1 MIPPQGQ
8 HLHKDFAQAN
18 HLRPLHFLANTGDN
32 REGDPGAGQV
42 SAAKGKTQ
50 DGQTSNRHAVLTL
63 KGKRLFQRGGWNEV
77 GSSYAFSGILGVA
90 ILRGAQR
97 RIKEKCQGRS
107 CCGRCSDSER
117 WTVQF
122 EELVFFIAS
131 SIQRPGLELNSISD
145 GFFNIDCM
153 LLSTIQH

>member
-18 HLRPLHFLANTGDN
+18 HLRPLHFLDNTGDN

-42 SAAKGKTQ
+42 SAAEGKTQ
-50 DGQTSNRHAVLTL
+50 DGQTSNRHSVLTL
-63 KGKRLFQRGGWNEV
+63 KGKRLFQWGGWNEV
-77 GSSYAFSGILGVA
+77 GSSYTFSGILSIA

-97 RIKEKCQGRS
+97 RIKEKCQGRN
-107 CCGRCSDSER
+107 CCGHCSNSEHC
-117 WTVQF
+117 TVQF

-131 SIQRPGLELNSISD
+131 STQLHGLEFNSTSN

-153 LLSTIQH
+153 LFSTIQH